1 MKSNFFLTILL
12 ATVILFTALACNF
25 DGKIAKGNE
34 VVAKVENFRNEKG
47 RLPNSLTE
55 IGTVETESGPI
66 YYEKK
71 SESKYILWF
80 GKELGESVTYDS
92 DTKQWK

>member
-1 MKSNFFLTILL
+1 MKLKIFLTFLL
-12 ATVILFTALACNF
+12 AIMILFIALACNS
-25 DGKIAKGNE
+25 DRKIAKGNE
-34 VVAKVENFRNEKG
+34 TIAKVENFRNEKG

-55 IGTVETESGPI
+55 IGIVETESGPI

-80 GKELGESVTYDS
+80 GKQLGESVVYDS